1 MRAVLVDFLEAEKC
15 RGSVIRLT
23 SLVVVEVVFVPPR
36 DDFDPLSAEN
46 KIATV
51 LGFLIEV
58 VIGVEEFVVNL
69 LPGHVHAIEGLIDF
83 WFVSILDIDNDEIKF
98 ECVSWV
104 FHDNFR

>member
-15 RGSVIRLT
+15 CGSVIRLT
-23 SLVVVEVVFVPPR
+23 ILVIVVVVFVPPR
-36 DDFDPLSAEN
+36 DDFDPLAAEN
-46 KIATV
+46 KAATV

-58 VIGVEEFVVNL
+58 VIGVEEFVVDL
-69 LPGHVHAIEGLIDF
+69 LPGHVHAIEGMIDY
-83 WFVSILDIDNDEIKF
+83 WFVSILDTDNGEIEF